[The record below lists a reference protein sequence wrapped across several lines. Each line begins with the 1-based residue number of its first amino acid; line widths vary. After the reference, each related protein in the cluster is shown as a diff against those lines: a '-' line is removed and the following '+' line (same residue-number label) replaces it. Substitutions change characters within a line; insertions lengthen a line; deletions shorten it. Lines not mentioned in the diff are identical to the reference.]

1 MMLSKF
7 KVVVMVVL
15 TLFMGLSAAQAA
27 NKKALI
33 RMRQPQKV
41 SPVSKSW
48 QREVVSDLFAATAS
62 AENLDSQLEPLM
74 NAAGFSYIQK
84 WKRGIDESSLQKTF
98 SKDLKSHLQVMA
110 MLFDKHTQYKKFD
123 RVSEFEF
130 QNLVR
135 RSDYILSLPVSKN
148 AIQETMGGA
157 KFASEFK
164 TVLAEYNKVRQRF
177 DSKSIQLALK

>member
-1 MMLSKF
+1 MSSKF

-41 SPVSKSW
+41 APVSKSW
-48 QREVVSDLFAATAS
+48 QREVVSDLYVATAS

-74 NAAGFSYIQK
+74 NAAGFSYWQK
-84 WKRGIDESSLQKTF
+84 WKRNIDESSLQKTF
-98 SKDLKSHLQVMA
+98 SKDLKSHLQIMA
-110 MLFDKHTQYKKFD
+110 MLFEKHTQYKKFD

-148 AIQETMGGA
+148 AIQETTGTA
-157 KFASEFK
+157 KFASDFK
-164 TVLAEYNKVRQRF
+164 MVLAEYNKVRQQF
-177 DSKSIQLALK
+177 DSKTIQLALK

>member
-1 MMLSKF
+1 MLSKF

-15 TLFMGLSAAQAA
+15 TLFMGLSTAQAA

-41 SPVSKSW
+41 SPVIKSW
-48 QREVVSDLFAATAS
+48 QREVISDLFAATAS

-84 WKRGIDESSLQKTF
+84 WKRGIDETSLQKTF
-98 SKDLKSHLQVMA
+98 SKDLKNHLQVMA

-157 KFASEFK
+157 KFTSEFK

>member
-1 MMLSKF
+1 MSSKY
-7 KVVVMVVL
+7 KVVLMLVM
-15 TLFMGLSAAQAA
+15 TLLLGLSSAQAA

-48 QREVVSDLFAATAS
+48 QHEVISDLYGATAS
-62 AENLDSQLEPLM
+62 AENLDAQLEPLM
-74 NAAGFSYIQK
+74 NASGFSFWQK
-84 WKRGIDESSLQKTF
+84 WKRNIDEVSLQRKF

-110 MLFDKHTQYKKFD
+110 GLFEKHAQYGKFD

-135 RSDYILSLPVSKN
+135 RSDYILSLPVSNN
-148 AIQETMGGA
+148 AIQESMSVS
-157 KFASEFK
+157 KFAADFK
-164 TVLAEYNKVRQRF
+164 MVLASYNKERQHF
-177 DSKSIQLALK
+177 DSKSIRLAAK